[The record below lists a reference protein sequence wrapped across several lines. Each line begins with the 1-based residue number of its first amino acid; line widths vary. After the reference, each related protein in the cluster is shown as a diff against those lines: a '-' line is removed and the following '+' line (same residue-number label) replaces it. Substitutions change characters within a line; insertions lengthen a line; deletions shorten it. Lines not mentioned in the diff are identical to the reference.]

1 MMKINGMR
9 EGMKMLIKYGC
20 SLEKSC
26 AECPFEKANDECL
39 LGDVEAAIDRYEK
52 ELKECR

>member
-26 AECPFEKANDECL
+26 AECPFEKDNDECL

-52 ELKECR
+52 ELKG